1 MIMYPTKEQILIRM
15 KTIEK
20 TKQALLKESD
30 IIDQKIKKLNEEYDI
45 LNKLFNFVGEVKK

>member
-1 MIMYPTKEQILIRM
+1 MYPTKEQILIRM